1 MFSRSVERHI
11 FIEIIGLFV
20 LLNAFF
26 LYQELYF
33 FLAIPFALVIV
44 LLAIYR
50 LDLLLIFIVLLVPFS
65 VNFDDVGMG
74 FGITLPTEPLLF
86 GAMLVLIFKGI
97 IDHQIFSIGLKHPV
111 TIAIVIFL
119 TWIFIS
125 ALMSSLPGVSI
136 KFLVAKLWFII
147 PFYFGGV
154 LLFSKRKNIH
164 RYYWAYIIPMAGVIG
179 YTVYRHYVRGFED
192 QPAHWVMQ
200 PFFKDHTS
208 YGAIVAMYVPI
219 LTSFVFYFK
228 DNLNKLLISA
238 FFLLVFLVGLIFS
251 YTRAAW
257 VSVVVALLVY
267 IVIKLKL
274 RIWVLGLMGL
284 SVAVA
289 LYVFWVPLMHKL
301 EKNRQDAKGDLTEH
315 VQSISNV
322 ATDASNLERL
332 NRWSAALKMFNESPV
347 FGKGPGTYSFLYAPY
362 QSSTNLTVIST
373 NFGDSG
379 NAHSEYLSLLTEQG
393 VPGLL
398 IWLGLIVL
406 IYYRSLAKYYK
417 IENREVKM
425 LLLGTIL
432 GLTTYLIHGFLNNF
446 LDYDKAAIPFWGF
459 IAVLV
464 ALDLFYEEEKKESP
478 KTSTSPSPQEVAG

>member
-1 MFSRSVERHI
+1 M
-11 FIEIIGLFV
+11 
-20 LLNAFF
+20 LNAFF
-26 LYQELYF
+26 LYQEMYF
-33 FLAIPFALVIV
+33 FMAIPFALVIV
-44 LLAIYR
+44 FMAIYR
-50 LDLLLIFIVLLVPFS
+50 LDLLLIFIALLVPFS

-86 GAMLVLIFKGI
+86 GSMLVLIFKGI
-97 IDHQIFSIGLKHPV
+97 IDHQIFSIGMKHPV
-111 TIAIVIFL
+111 SIAIITFL

-125 ALMSSLPGVSI
+125 SLTSSLPGVSI

-147 PFYFGGV
+147 PFFFGGI
-154 LLFSKRKNIH
+154 LLFTKQKNIY
-164 RYYWAYIIPMAGVIG
+164 RFYWAYIIPMAGVIG

-192 QPAHWVMQ
+192 HPAHWVMQ

-208 YGAIVAMYVPI
+208 YGAIIAMYVPV
-219 LTSFVFYFK
+219 LTSFVFYDK
-228 DNLNKLLISA
+228 NNLNRFLFST
-238 FFLLVFLVGLIFS
+238 FFLLIFLVGLIFS

-257 VSVVVALLVY
+257 VSVAVALAVY

-274 RIWVLGLMGL
+274 RVWVLALLAL
-284 SVAVA
+284 SMAVA
-289 LYVFWVPLMHKL
+289 IYLSWVPLMQKL

-332 NRWSAALKMFNESPV
+332 NRWSAALKMFNESPF

-362 QSSTNLTVIST
+362 QSSANLTVIST

-379 NAHSEYLSLLTEQG
+379 NAHSEYLSILTEQG

-406 IYYRSLAKYYK
+406 IYYRGLAKYYQVK
-417 IENREVKM
+417 NREVRM
-425 LLLGTIL
+425 LLMGTIL
-432 GLTTYLIHGFLNNF
+432 GLTTYLTHGFLNNF

-459 IAVLV
+459 IAVIV
-464 ALDLFYEEEKKESP
+464 ALDLFYNKEKEEKTKP
-478 KTSTSPSPQEVAG
+478 ST